1 MTQVTIEL
9 DKNVAEQ
16 WNNLVRLFG
25 NQRLLFSDF
34 IEYHKKSIRREI
46 ARMQGD
52 LLRYE
57 DQYEMSSETFYRKF
71 DQGELEDSQDFIV
84 WSGTYEMQQESKNQ
98 LEQLSWYRA
107 ILPR

>member
-1 MTQVTIEL
+1 MTQVTIKL
-9 DKNVAEQ
+9 DKDIAEH
-16 WNNLVRLFG
+16 NLVRLFG

-57 DQYEMSSETFYRKF
+57 EQYEVSSETFYRKF
-71 DQGELEDSQDFIV
+71 D
-84 WSGTYEMQQESKNQ
+84 
-98 LEQLSWYRA
+98 
-107 ILPR
+107 